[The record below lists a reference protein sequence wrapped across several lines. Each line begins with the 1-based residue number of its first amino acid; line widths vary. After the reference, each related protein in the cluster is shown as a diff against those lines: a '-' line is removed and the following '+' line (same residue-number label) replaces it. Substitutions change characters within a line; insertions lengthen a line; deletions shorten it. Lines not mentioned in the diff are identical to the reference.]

1 MEQIFVDTNV
11 ILDILQQ
18 HEGMLDALRMIM
30 FARK

>member
-18 HEGMLDALRMIM
+18 REGMLDALRMIM